1 MGKESWAKY
10 GMEKGKGTAMK
21 SGAFM
26 EAKEEGFAAAMSAPP
41 GSAGNQIL
49 KNAVAVSYTQLT
61 LPTICSV

>member
-26 EAKEEGFAAAMSAPP
+26 EAKEEGFA
-41 GSAGNQIL
+41 G
-49 KNAVAVSYTQLT
+49 QL
-61 LPTICSV
+61 CSCLCAD